1 MRGVTPTGTKRK
13 PKRLLTW
20 SATRVADLIHRRGP
34 VLRAALGLPPA
45 AAALPSAPSMIE
57 ENAALSAAIKQKSAA
72 YTALERELAI
82 CRAERADFADKL
94 HKAKKRAERK
104 RADAR
109 KYLEAQQRGYSEAQ
123 KAARAAQL
131 ATRKRNFD
139 AAVERASY
147 VRVVTLTRKL
157 ERANKRLEDAGLA
170 HAAALDVK
178 KTEVARARKR
188 ARAVEGDAAKL
199 PGLQLQVKE
208 LKARVEELRVEE
220 ESESEDDEPSPR
232 PGCSPIVGLLP
243 RRDEHGRWQAEII
256 EAMAAA
262 ANASVKATLDDELD
276 EFSSFER
283 IDADGSCVIRAA
295 FKQFHH
301 GGEYAKGRGREFE
314 SWRKTRALMFL
325 PFERAAGS
333 RQDLAFDGCVPLF
346 VNRVTCVDFLRGYID
361 YPKSQN
367 VLDKSLYTVMKCNEF
382 TALLRVNTLWRF
394 AFSDPLR
401 WLCGSASKLDD
412 WSLYKLSLI
421 HI

>member
-1 MRGVTPTGTKRK
+1 MRAVALNWSGRGARVDIDDDQLTNYESFLTQQAGDLRGVTPTGAKRK

-109 KYLEAQQRGYSEAQ
+109 KFKEAQQRGYSEAQ

-131 ATRKRNFD
+131 ATRKQKFD

-147 VRVVTLTRKL
+147 VRVVMLTKKL
-157 ERANKRLEDAGLA
+157 ARANKKLEDAGLA

-188 ARAVEGDAAKL
+188 ARAVEGDAIKL
-199 PGLQLQVKE
+199 PGLQLEVKA
-208 LKARVEELRVEE
+208 LKTKVEELRAER
-220 ESESEDDEPSPR
+220 ESESESESDEEE
-232 PGCSPIVGLLP
+232 GGGAAQQ
-243 RRDEHGRWQAEII
+243 RR
-256 EAMAAA
+256 
-262 ANASVKATLDDELD
+262 NK
-276 EFSSFER
+276 
-283 IDADGSCVIRAA
+283 
-295 FKQFHH
+295 
-301 GGEYAKGRGREFE
+301 RGRFE
-314 SWRKTRALMFL
+314 AGDWRLRPLEWIKNGPSSRFVSRSHSDSSS
-325 PFERAAGS
+325 PGS
-333 RQDLAFDGCVPLF
+333 RIRRYKG
-346 VNRVTCVDFLRGYID
+346 
-361 YPKSQN
+361 
-367 VLDKSLYTVMKCNEF
+367 SL
-382 TALLRVNTLWRF
+382 
-394 AFSDPLR
+394 
-401 WLCGSASKLDD
+401 
-412 WSLYKLSLI
+412 
-421 HI
+421 